1 MPQAFFVA
9 LQRHFTWKPRNVKI
23 TVLLSSL
30 LISVFFFFFS
40 FPFMKGV
47 GLYQAGSGL
56 CGMTCSKM
64 SAWFLLN
71 YQSWRDTKG

>member
-1 MPQAFFVA
+1 MPQAFFVT

-23 TVLLSSL
+23 TVFPRDFLFS
-30 LISVFFFFFS
+30 FFF

-47 GLYQAGSGL
+47 ALYQVGSSL

-71 YQSWRDTKG
+71 YRSWKDTKV